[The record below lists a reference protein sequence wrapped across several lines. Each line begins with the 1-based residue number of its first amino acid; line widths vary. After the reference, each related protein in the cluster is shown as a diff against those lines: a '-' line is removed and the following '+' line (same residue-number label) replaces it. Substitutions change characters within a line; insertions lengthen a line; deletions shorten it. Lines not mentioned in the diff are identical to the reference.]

1 MLYTN
6 FCIFYSFLQRYC
18 RFYKTFLLLQ
28 TWTLFFYNIHFSS
41 AISNNIRYYKCSMW
55 LECVC
60 VCVEHTKWGR
70 YSTVVNSSPRH
81 FLTTTKLYHLNE
93 CSGGKI
99 TNQVVAHKI
108 SRVKENFGVK
118 KCLTENLTLSY
129 ILTKV
134 LFQK

>member
-1 MLYTN
+1 M
-6 FCIFYSFLQRYC
+6 
-18 RFYKTFLLLQ
+18 
-28 TWTLFFYNIHFSS
+28 
-41 AISNNIRYYKCSMW
+41 
-55 LECVC
+55 
-60 VCVEHTKWGR
+60 CVEHTKWGR

-81 FLTTTKLYHLNE
+81 FLTTAKLYHLHE

-134 LFQK
+134 FFEKQSTKFVKYEARTCQIDSIVQLKLYTA

>member
-1 MLYTN
+1 MY
-6 FCIFYSFLQRYC
+6 
-18 RFYKTFLLLQ
+18 TFLLLFQ
-28 TWTLFFYNIHFSS
+28 ITFGIINAVCDSS
-41 AISNNIRYYKCSMW
+41 
-55 LECVC
+55 VC